1 MPVENPYHVDPAED
15 LTHKVPG
22 DVALWS
28 ENYFFQCHDPVAQ
41 VGIWTHLGRTPH
53 DPAIWRALV
62 TVFLP
67 DGKLLVSKTYGRG
80 PDEDGVA
87 GPHNGTLAFRCDEPL
102 SRWTVRAETMARP
115 TTRAELAGG
124 LLADGPVVPLSF
136 EYRFDALTPMW
147 DLGAAD
153 MSGQSWA
160 LTHYEQAGRVAGWL
174 RCGSRSGETASG
186 ETASGETATYELAG
200 TGMRD
205 HSHGPRHF
213 GHFRRGSWTHAEFPG
228 GRVFAALRMWSN
240 DDEVALNRAFIST
253 DGKLREA
260 TPIDVPTLEGP
271 LGDPSG
277 VVVRLDDGDNG
288 IAEIE
293 VEVLKAKTMTLAEPN
308 EILYGVDAA
317 DPRIKI
323 INEAVVRCR
332 WDGEEGWGLCERSR
346 RIEDLTH

>member
-1 MPVENPYHVDPAED
+1 VTVENPYHVDPQED

-28 ENYFFQCHDPVAQ
+28 ENYFFQCYDPAAQ

-62 TVFLP
+62 TVYLP
-67 DGKLLVSKTYGRG
+67 GGALLVSKTYGRG
-80 PDEDGVA
+80 PQDDGVA

-102 SRWTVRAETMARP
+102 TTWTVRAETMARP
-115 TTRAELAGG
+115 TTRVELAGG
-124 LLADGPVVPLSF
+124 LLDGGLLADGAVVPVAF

-160 LTHYEQAGRVAGWL
+160 LTHYEQAGKVSGRL
-174 RCGSRSGETASG
+174 QCGETA
-186 ETASGETATYELAG
+186 YELSG

-205 HSHGPRHF
+205 HSHGPRNF
-213 GHFRRGSWTHAEFPG
+213 AHFRRGSWVHAEFPS
-228 GRVFAALRMWSN
+228 GRVFAALRMWTN
-240 DDEVALNRAFIST
+240 DGEVALNRAFISE

-260 TPIDVPTLEGP
+260 TPVDLPTLEGP
-271 LGDPSG
+271 RGDPG
-277 VVVRLDDGDNG
+277 QVLVRLDDGG
-288 IAEIE
+288 TLAEID
-293 VEVLKAKTMTLAEPN
+293 VEVLHAKTMTLAEPN
-308 EILYGVDAA
+308 EILYGVDAT

-346 RIEDLTH
+346 RIEDLTL

>member
-1 MPVENPYHVDPAED
+1 MTIENPYHVDPQED

-22 DVALWS
+22 DVELWS
-28 ENYFFQCHDPVAQ
+28 ENYFFQCYDPRAE

-62 TVFLP
+62 TVYLP
-67 DGKLLVSKTYGRG
+67 DGALLVSKTYGRG
-80 PDEDGVA
+80 PEEDGIS
-87 GPHNGTLAFRCDEPL
+87 GPHNGTLTFRCDAPL
-102 SRWTVRAETMARP
+102 SRWTVRAEAMARP
-115 TTRAELAGG
+115 TTRASLAAG
-124 LLADGPVVPLSF
+124 LLSDGPVVPLSF

-160 LTHYEQAGRVAGWL
+160 LTHYEQAGRVAGRL
-174 RCGSRSGETASG
+174 RFGDTA
-186 ETASGETATYELAG
+186 YDLAG

-205 HSHGPRHF
+205 HSHGPRNF
-213 GHFRRGSWTHAEFPG
+213 AHFRRGSWTHAEFPS

-240 DDEVALNRAFIST
+240 DDEVALNRAFISN
-253 DGKLREA
+253 GGSLREA

-271 LGDPSG
+271 AGDSER
-277 VVVRLDDGDNG
+277 VVVRLDDRGTV
-288 IAEIE
+288 AEIE
-293 VEVLKAKTMTLAEPN
+293 VEVLHAKTMTLAEPN
-308 EILYGVDAA
+308 EILYGVDVT

-346 RIEDLTH
+346 RIEDLAG

>member
-1 MPVENPYHVDPAED
+1 
-15 LTHKVPG
+15 
-22 DVALWS
+22 
-28 ENYFFQCHDPVAQ
+28 
-41 VGIWTHLGRTPH
+41 
-53 DPAIWRALV
+53 
-62 TVFLP
+62 
-67 DGKLLVSKTYGRG
+67 
-80 PDEDGVA
+80 
-87 GPHNGTLAFRCDEPL
+87 
-102 SRWTVRAETMARP
+102 
-115 TTRAELAGG
+115 
-124 LLADGPVVPLSF
+124 
-136 EYRFDALTPMW
+136 
-147 DLGAAD
+147 

-160 LTHYEQAGRVAGWL
+160 LTHYEQAGRIVGWL
-174 RCGSRSGETASG
+174 RCGS
-186 ETASGETATYELAG
+186 ATYELTG

-240 DDEVALNRAFIST
+240 DDEVALNRAFICS

-271 LGDPSG
+271 LGDPGG

-288 IAEIE
+288 MAEIE
-293 VEVLKAKTMTLAEPN
+293 VEVLNAKTMTLAEPN

-317 DPRIKI
+317 DPGIKI

-346 RIEDLTH
+346 RIEDLTC